1 MLHLTK
7 GNTDQQIVL
16 TLAEK
21 LTVSVNYE
29 YLFNFVHATTKQVV
43 VLVRTPAED
52 SSTYPE
58 KFNEFDIDT
67 SVTFLNF
74 PPGEYLYTV
83 WERSTITNIVGAVL
97 EQGKLQ
103 LLKENEFTYT
113 KYNPGTSYAAYQG

>member
-21 LTVSVNYE
+21 LTVSVDYE

-67 SVTFLNF
+67 AVTFLNF